1 MSLQIRRGTEA
12 ERLTIT
18 PLTGE
23 LIYTTDT
30 QLVYV
35 GDNVT
40 AGGILVSGGGGPS
53 NYGNANV
60 VALLNSGL
68 SGNIIPT
75 VDSLYSL
82 GNSTNQWKDLYVS
95 NATIYLDNVP
105 LTGNATTLSYDGA
118 PLLSANGEANI
129 TTTGTITGGN
139 VVIDAVG
146 GGITFADG
154 TTQTTAAQPYT
165 DADVESYLA
174 GGTLTGNIITSGNI
188 SGAFILG
195 DGSQL
200 TNLPAGDYSNANVAL
215 YLPTYTGNLAGGNI
229 LLSGTTSE
237 ITGAGTIAI
246 LPSVGNTVDLGTT
259 RLLGDIT
266 PVNAMGGN
274 VGTAGLPFFTGQ
286 FVNVLGDTITSTGEI
301 TAAHFIGEGG
311 NLSNITAAN
320 VVGTVASATI
330 ADTVTTA
337 AQPNITSVGTLVDLS
352 VNGDALVTGN
362 VDAGFFIGDGSQL
375 TNLPNSVTAIPAIY
389 FQVTANGNNQTF
401 SNSFLAAYS
410 SNTDITLFYNGS
422 LLDSPYYTLSGDT
435 LTINT
440 ELELD
445 DSIDVIRQFAGS
457 INNVT
462 SSYGNSNVS
471 LYLASASIGDI
482 IPAGNNI
489 ASLGNATNQ
498 FKDLWVSN
506 ATIFFDSIPLS
517 VNSNA
522 EITFNGEPLVASG
535 GSQEINTTG
544 NVDAGN
550 IIVTGDISSNT
561 FLGNT
566 ADLTGNITVGGV
578 LTDNYFYANGSPL
591 VFSDYGNANVA
602 AYLPTYTGNLD
613 NVDILTANV
622 ISSNATF
629 ITNSVTLGTQLTP
642 VSTSQWVQITASSAV
657 PVILM
662 AISAADVTHVDFNVV
677 ATNATTTSRQ
687 VSKLMA
693 INYNGTV
700 DYNEYGSL
708 SVGTTVGDFTVTTD
722 GADIFLNVIP
732 ASSDSIDYSVVSVIY
747 Y

>member
-35 GDNVT
+35 GDDAT
-40 AGGILVSGGGGPS
+40 PGGILVSGGGGPS

-68 SGNIIPT
+68 GGNIIPT

-105 LTGNATTLSYDGA
+105 LTANLTTVFYDGV
-118 PLLSANGEANI
+118 PLLSADGTANI

-154 TTQTTAAQPYT
+154 TTQTTAAVPYT
-165 DADVESYLA
+165 DSNVATFLSS
-174 GGTLTGNIITSGNI
+174 GTLTGNIITSGNI
-188 SGAFILG
+188 NAGDVTLNNLYSPNYFANAVAFANATGYITTSSLFKYNPGTEVLTVGAVSATGNITGDYFIG
-195 DGSQL
+195 NGSQL
-200 TNLPAGDYSNANVAL
+200 TGLYSNTDVET
-215 YLPTYTGNLAGGNI
+215 YLASGTLTGNVV
-229 LLSGTTSE
+229 TS
-237 ITGAGTIAI
+237 
-246 LPSVGNTVDLGTT
+246 
-259 RLLGDIT
+259 
-266 PVNAMGGN
+266 
-274 VGTAGLPFFTGQ
+274 
-286 FVNVLGDTITSTGEI
+286 
-301 TAAHFIGEGG
+301 
-311 NLSNITAAN
+311 
-320 VVGTVASATI
+320 
-330 ADTVTTA
+330 
-337 AQPNITSVGTLVDLS
+337 
-352 VNGDALVTGN
+352 GN

-375 TNLPNSVTAIPAIY
+375 TNLPSGVTAIPAIY

-422 LLDSPYYTLSGDT
+422 LLDSPFYTLSGDT
-435 LTINT
+435 LTVNT
-440 ELELD
+440 ELEVD
-445 DSIDVIRQFAGS
+445 DSIDIIRQFAGN
-457 INNVT
+457 INNVA
-462 SSYGNSNVS
+462 SSYGNANVQ
-471 LYLASASIGDI
+471 LYLASASVGNIV
-482 IPAGNNI
+482 PTGNNI

-498 FKDLWVSN
+498 WKDLWVSN

-522 EITFNGEPLVASG
+522 EITFNGAPLVSTG
-535 GSQEINTTG
+535 GNQEINTTG

-566 ADLTGNITVGGV
+566 ADLTGNITVGGI

-602 AYLPTYTGNLD
+602 AYLPTYTGELTSVGNITTVGNVTAGFFIGDGGLLSNIAGGGNYSNANVAAYLPTYTGNLD
-613 NVDILTANV
+613 NVDTLTANV
-622 ISSNATF
+622 ISSNAT
-629 ITNSVTLGTQLTP
+629 IIANSVTLGNSLTP
-642 VSTSQWVQITASSAV
+642 VSVSQWTQQTTASAT
-657 PVILM
+657 PIILM
-662 AISAADVTHVDFNVV
+662 TISAADVTHIDFNTV
-677 ATNATTTSRQ
+677 ATDAANSSRQ

-693 INYNGTV
+693 ISYDGVVN
-700 DYNEYGSL
+700 YNEYGSL
-708 SVGTTVGDFTVTTD
+708 LIGSVVGDFTVTTD
-722 GADIFLNVIP
+722 GTDIFLNVIP
-732 ASSDSIDYSVVSVIY
+732 SSVNSIDYNVVATVY

>member
-40 AGGILVSGGGGPS
+40 PGGILVSGGGGPS

-60 VALLNSGL
+60 VALLNTGL
-68 SGNIIPT
+68 AGNIIPT

-118 PLLSANGEANI
+118 PLLSANGSANI
-129 TTTGTITGGN
+129 STT
-139 VVIDAVG
+139 
-146 GGITFADG
+146 
-154 TTQTTAAQPYT
+154 
-165 DADVESYLA
+165 
-174 GGTLTGNIITSGNI
+174 GNI

-200 TNLPAGDYSNANVAL
+200 TGLPAGYSNADVAT
-215 YLPTYTGNLAGGNI
+215 YLA
-229 LLSGTTSE
+229 SGTVTTDIITTANISAGDVTLNNLYSPNYFANAVAFANATGYITTSSLFKYNP
-237 ITGAGTIAI
+237 GTE
-246 LPSVGNTVDLGTT
+246 
-259 RLLGDIT
+259 
-266 PVNAMGGN
+266 
-274 VGTAGLPFFTGQ
+274 
-286 FVNVLGDTITSTGEI
+286 VLT
-301 TAAHFIGEGG
+301 
-311 NLSNITAAN
+311 
-320 VVGTVASATI
+320 VGTVSATG
-330 ADTVTTA
+330 
-337 AQPNITSVGTLVDLS
+337 NITGDYFIGNGSQLTGLPAGYSNADVETYLASGTLTGNV
-352 VNGDALVTGN
+352 VTTGN

-375 TNLPNSVTAIPAIY
+375 TNLPSGVTAIPAIY

-410 SNTDITLFYNGS
+410 SNTDITLFYNGA

-445 DSIDVIRQFAGS
+445 DSIDIIRQLAGS
-457 INNVT
+457 INNVA
-462 SSYGNSNVS
+462 SSYGNANVQ
-471 LYLASASIGDI
+471 LYLASASVGNI

-489 ASLGNATNQ
+489 VSLGNATNQ
-498 FKDLWVSN
+498 WKDLYVSN
-506 ATIFFDSIPLS
+506 STIFFDSVPLT

-522 EITFNGEPLVASG
+522 EITFNGEPLIVSG
-535 GSQEINTTG
+535 GNQTINTTG

-566 ADLTGNITVGGV
+566 ADLTGNITVGGI
-578 LTDNYFYANGSPL
+578 LTDNYYYANGSPL

-613 NVDILTANV
+613 SVDILTANV
-622 ISSNATF
+622 ISSNAT
-629 ITNSVTLGTQLTP
+629 IIANSVTLGTQATP
-642 VSTSQWVQITASSAV
+642 VSTSQWVKLTTGSAV
-657 PVILM
+657 PIVLM
-662 AISAADVTHVDFNVV
+662 TISATDVTHVDFNVV
-677 ATNATTTSRQ
+677 ATDVTTTSRQ

-693 INYNGTV
+693 INYAGTV

-708 SVGTTVGDFTVTTD
+708 LVGTTVGDFTVTTD
-722 GADIFLNVIP
+722 GTDIFLNVIP
-732 ASSDSIDYSVVSVIY
+732 TTSNSIDYNVVSVIY